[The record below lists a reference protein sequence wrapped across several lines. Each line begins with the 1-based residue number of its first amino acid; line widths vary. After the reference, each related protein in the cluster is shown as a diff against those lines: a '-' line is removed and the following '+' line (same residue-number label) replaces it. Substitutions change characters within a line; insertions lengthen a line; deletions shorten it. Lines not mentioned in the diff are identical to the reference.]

1 MIFNLIK
8 RKFGTDLKKGEQKG
22 KVLVQFGCS
31 WVKFGIYL
39 REKEKKRRGKRK
51 AVATI
56 SIRLQPMRSSAPLRF
71 YLKRL
76 W

>member
-39 REKEKKRRGKRK
+39 REKEKKGEAKEKNRK
-51 AVATI
+51 GGRVI
-56 SIRLQPMRSSAPLRF
+56 VDKQ
-71 YLKRL
+71 
-76 W
+76 